1 MDEADY
7 GNVSNPGAELTVM
20 EAFQF
25 LLSNWMPRD
34 VIADLTFERPDLV
47 KPFELPPGGP
57 GLNHAICNARSK
69 KELSRVVG
77 PRRGRS

>member
-1 MDEADY
+1 MKILFVTLSNVGDVVLTLPGLDLLREAF
-7 GNVSNPGAELTVM
+7 PGAELTVM

-25 LLSNWMPRD
+25 LMSNWMPRD

-57 GLNHAICNARSK
+57 GLN
-69 KELSRVVG
+69 
-77 PRRGRS
+77 